1 MAEATPNLPAADE
14 AASPQPAPT
23 AGASHD
29 LSADVVVVED
39 DPFISR
45 MYEVKL
51 SKAGY
56 HIAMGANGHEAVSLL
71 KQHHPKLALIDINMP
86 EMTGIEAVKQL
97 KQENYDFTKTS
108 VVFLT
113 NSNNPNDIE
122 AAKSMGADYL
132 IKADQTPRGVLEL
145 IKKKLG
151 ETSS

>member
-1 MAEATPNLPAADE
+1 MTDVYTPVEN
-14 AASPQPAPT
+14 
-23 AGASHD
+23 AGAD
-29 LSADVVVVED
+29 QRPEVVVIED

-51 SKAGY
+51 AKAGY
-56 HIAMGANGHEAVSLL
+56 HIQMGASGKDVISLL
-71 KQHHPKLALIDINMP
+71 NTYHPKLALVDINMP
-86 EMTGIEAVKQL
+86 EMTGIEAIKQL
-97 KQENYDFTKTS
+97 KDAGYDFSKTQ

-122 AAKSMGADYL
+122 SAKALGGDYL

-151 ETSS
+151 QA

>member
-1 MAEATPNLPAADE
+1 MNEAGLQN
-14 AASPQPAPT
+14 AASPGPDQNSAPAPSPDPSPDP
-23 AGASHD
+23 APE
-29 LSADVVVVED
+29 VIVIED

-56 HIAMGANGHEAVSLL
+56 HIQMGASGKDVITLL
-71 KQHHPKLALIDINMP
+71 NTYHPKLALVDINMP

-97 KQENYDFTKTS
+97 KDSGYDFTKTQI
-108 VVFLT
+108 VFLT

-122 AAKSMGADYL
+122 AAKALGGDYL

-151 ETSS
+151 QV